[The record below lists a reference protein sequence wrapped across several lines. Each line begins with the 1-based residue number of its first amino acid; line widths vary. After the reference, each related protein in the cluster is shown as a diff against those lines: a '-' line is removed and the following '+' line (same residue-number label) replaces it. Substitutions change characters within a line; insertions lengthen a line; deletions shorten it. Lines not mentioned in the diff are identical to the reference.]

1 MQSQPWVRHLCSP
14 NSVKH
19 WGVFPPPRLEGTGL
33 QISHTMEREDKRL
46 REDFCMIFPTGIS
59 LLQFSP
65 VVLSLALGLDLDL
78 KEKRLM
84 RRWEKLPAFF
94 LLAELVVTLVKSS

>member
-1 MQSQPWVRHLCSP
+1 
-14 NSVKH
+14 
-19 WGVFPPPRLEGTGL
+19 
-33 QISHTMEREDKRL
+33 
-46 REDFCMIFPTGIS
+46 MIFPTGIS